1 MYEGVS
7 SMAKFCTS
15 CGAALQEG
23 AKFCIKCG
31 AAVLTAPV
39 ETVSTA
45 PVETALTA
53 PVEAVSTSHVEAE
66 GAAKEISQTNETL
79 PQEKKSSLQNL
90 LGSKA
95 PEQIKSKITKETKD
109 FARKILSEAG
119 PSYGTAGEIA
129 LPQELTP
136 FPEIAQGDG
145 LFSVLKGGISGLLNG
160 FKRVFGDKKRLVL
173 VIALVITWL
182 LVNLL
187 ASLGIFPLP
196 VRFLSWLTAA
206 QGSLIGGSI
215 GKGLVAAL
223 LAQLIADQGMLQTV
237 KSGLGQLGGIA
248 KGLRGVAGPLLMGI
262 AVALIVTNL
271 MVSSNLQNTMVCIA
285 AFLLSA
291 KALTHHGFLRK
302 FINALLPKAKD
313 TTLTTLMRGWTLGF
327 ALFAAVSFLPGG
339 GNGYVLGILLL
350 LAGGIVTVVGRNK
363 KEATAE

>member
-1 MYEGVS
+1 
-7 SMAKFCTS
+7 
-15 CGAALQEG
+15 
-23 AKFCIKCG
+23 
-31 AAVLTAPV
+31 
-39 ETVSTA
+39 
-45 PVETALTA
+45 
-53 PVEAVSTSHVEAE
+53 
-66 GAAKEISQTNETL
+66 
-79 PQEKKSSLQNL
+79 
-90 LGSKA
+90 
-95 PEQIKSKITKETKD
+95 
-109 FARKILSEAG
+109 
-119 PSYGTAGEIA
+119 
-129 LPQELTP
+129 
-136 FPEIAQGDG
+136 
-145 LFSVLKGGISGLLNG
+145 
-160 FKRVFGDKKRLVL
+160 
-173 VIALVITWL
+173 
-182 LVNLL
+182 
-187 ASLGIFPLP
+187 
-196 VRFLSWLTAA
+196 
-206 QGSLIGGSI
+206 

-302 FINALLPKAKD
+302 FINALLPKANN

>member
-1 MYEGVS
+1 MG
-7 SMAKFCTS
+7 KFCTS
-15 CGAALQEG
+15 CGTALNEG
-23 AKFCIKCG
+23 AKFCAKCG
-31 AAVLTAPV
+31 ANA
-39 ETVSTA
+39 
-45 PVETALTA
+45 
-53 PVEAVSTSHVEAE
+53 SHVLEEA
-66 GAAKEISQTNETL
+66 GTL
-79 PQEKKSSLQNL
+79 PEQATPNSETIL
-90 LGSKA
+90 SKA
-95 PEQIKSKITKETKD
+95 GKQMKIEAKIKAAAYAKSM
-109 FARKILSEAG
+109 FSEAT
-119 PSYGTAGEIA
+119 PAYQSAGELA
-129 LPQELTP
+129 LPAELTP
-136 FPEIAQGDG
+136 LTGDFEAENLLSLLKIGIKG
-145 LFSVLKGGISGLLNG
+145 LAGGLKRTLH
-160 FKRVFGDKKRLVL
+160 DKKRLVV

-206 QGSLIGGSI
+206 QGSLIGGTI

-223 LAQLIADQGMLQTV
+223 LAQLFADQAMLQTV
-237 KSGLGQLGGIA
+237 KKGLGQLGGIA

-327 ALFAAVSFLPGG
+327 ALFAALSFLPGG

-350 LAGGIVTVVGRNK
+350 LAGGLVTVVNKNK
-363 KEATAE
+363 KEASGE

>member
-1 MYEGVS
+1 MLTI
-7 SMAKFCTS
+7 A
-15 CGAALQEG
+15 
-23 AKFCIKCG
+23 CG

-119 PSYGTAGEIA
+119 PSYGTAGEID

-173 VIALVITWL
+173 VIA
-182 LVNLL
+182 
-187 ASLGIFPLP
+187 
-196 VRFLSWLTAA
+196 
-206 QGSLIGGSI
+206 
-215 GKGLVAAL
+215 
-223 LAQLIADQGMLQTV
+223 
-237 KSGLGQLGGIA
+237 
-248 KGLRGVAGPLLMGI
+248 
-262 AVALIVTNL
+262 
-271 MVSSNLQNTMVCIA
+271 
-285 AFLLSA
+285 
-291 KALTHHGFLRK
+291 
-302 FINALLPKAKD
+302 
-313 TTLTTLMRGWTLGF
+313 
-327 ALFAAVSFLPGG
+327 
-339 GNGYVLGILLL
+339 GNHSCW
-350 LAGGIVTVVGRNK
+350 
-363 KEATAE
+363 

>member
-1 MYEGVS
+1 MKEGVS
-7 SMAKFCTS
+7 IMGKFCTS
-15 CGAALQEG
+15 CGTALNEG
-23 AKFCIKCG
+23 AKFCAKCG
-31 AAVLTAPV
+31 ANA
-39 ETVSTA
+39 
-45 PVETALTA
+45 
-53 PVEAVSTSHVEAE
+53 SHVLEEA
-66 GAAKEISQTNETL
+66 GTL
-79 PQEKKSSLQNL
+79 PEQATPNSETIL
-90 LGSKA
+90 SKA
-95 PEQIKSKITKETKD
+95 GKQMKIEAKIKAAAYAKSM
-109 FARKILSEAG
+109 FSEAT
-119 PSYGTAGEIA
+119 PAYQSAGELA
-129 LPQELTP
+129 LPAELTP
-136 FPEIAQGDG
+136 LAGDFEAENLLSLLKIGIKG
-145 LFSVLKGGISGLLNG
+145 LAGGLKRTLH
-160 FKRVFGDKKRLVL
+160 DKKRLVV

-187 ASLGIFPLP
+187 VSLGIFPLP
-196 VRFLSWLTAA
+196 LRLLSWLTAA

-271 MVSSNLQNTMVCIA
+271 MVSSNLQNTMVCLA

-302 FINALLPKAKD
+302 FINALLPKANN

-327 ALFAAVSFLPGG
+327 ALFAAISFLPGG

-350 LAGGIVTVVGRNK
+350 LAGGLVTVVNKNK
-363 KEATAE
+363 KEASGE